1 MINGVFS
8 RAVIL
13 LEQSTV
19 IVLLTFSFGFRDSTA
34 APVLLFAS
42 CCKIKKGRQG
52 KRLHGQIQSEDVPCL
67 NIDLRIIFSTLP
79 STQSAESK

>member
-42 CCKIKKGRQG
+42 CCKRKKGRQG
-52 KRLHGQIQSEDVPCL
+52 KRLHG
-67 NIDLRIIFSTLP
+67 
-79 STQSAESK
+79 